1 MLSVHH
7 SGSRET
13 RTSRRTTQSTIF
25 KGAIRYT
32 STSKRL
38 SYFIWTEPTPAGP
51 RRASGELLLPRPLV
65 VVAPSSQLRA
75 RARTAL
81 RSTIMRSTPAPAA
94 PRGKTRVRHSPVDVM
109 DPLELARRALSRG
122 VHDWSSA
129 GRNIVEGPLRQPRF
143 EAPSPVSSS
152 SHSPVP
158 STSPGTTSS
167 SSYCSTSS
175 KWVGRPR
182 GPGAPRRQLS
192 SSTRATGSPH
202 SRGGRLSTEEP
213 LPGESVLL
221 SPAAAA
227 QLIRECA
234 VISRLADCRDGSD
247 FLIAWRL
254 WKDMARGRTHAFA
267 QLRTAALRWQS
278 LASARA
284 LSSWM
289 LTTVAMHKRQ
299 ALVHTAR
306 RATRYTRSKHLAR
319 GLATLAERIR
329 SRRSALASLGL
340 AVSRWQ
346 RGASYSAMAYWT
358 AVAVESMG
366 RRRRSLAAAST
377 KRHRD
382 QLTAWC
388 TWHGVARRRAVAWSR
403 LRSAACH
410 MRHLGSARAWHQ
422 WVTRRDEAWASKQRA
437 SIAARTLTLRVWL
450 TWTDV
455 TDATRRLLSAMRRMR
470 NLEAAKAWL
479 TWTDVTDATR
489 RLLSAMRR
497 MRNLEAAKAWL
508 TWTDA
513 SFRAAAVRRVS
524 LRVWR
529 WAMQRALTTWMH
541 ARQLSRAQRHSGTM
555 LGSMVS
561 GGSSTASSSVATTA
575 TQRAVLSMA
584 RRFCKRLRGRDLA
597 RGWSAWRRAAA
608 EGRAAEAPPLQ
619 RALLAC
625 VRCGAPDGAQPQV
638 RL

>member
-1 MLSVHH
+1 M
-7 SGSRET
+7 
-13 RTSRRTTQSTIF
+13 RR
-25 KGAIRYT
+25 
-32 STSKRL
+32 L
-38 SYFIWTEPTPAGP
+38 
-51 RRASGELLLPRPLV
+51 GELLLPRPLV

-122 VHDWSSA
+122 VHDWSNA

-158 STSPGTTSS
+158 STLPGTTSSS

-227 QLIRECA
+227 QLIRERA
-234 VISRLADCRDGSD
+234 VISRLVDCRDGSD

-299 ALVHTAR
+299 ALLHTAR

-366 RRRRSLAAAST
+366 RRCRSLAAAST

-382 QLTAWC
+382 QLTAWF

-437 SIAARTLTLRVWL
+437 SIAARTLTLRV
-450 TWTDV
+450 
-455 TDATRRLLSAMRRMR
+455 
-470 NLEAAKAWL
+470 WL

-597 RGWSAWRRAAA
+597 RGWSAWRGAAA
-608 EGRAAEAPPLQ
+608 ERRAAEAPPLQ

-625 VRCGAPDGAQPQV
+625 VRCGAPGGAWPQV